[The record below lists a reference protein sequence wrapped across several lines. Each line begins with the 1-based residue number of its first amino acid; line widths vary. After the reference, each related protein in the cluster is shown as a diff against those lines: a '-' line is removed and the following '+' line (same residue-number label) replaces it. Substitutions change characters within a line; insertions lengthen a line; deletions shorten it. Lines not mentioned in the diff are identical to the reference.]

1 MILNLKISF
10 FYSNIILIYCLYR
23 DIKYRKISNKV
34 IIRFLLISSLI
45 VFTEDLGIYN
55 NLVIFVLT
63 KIYFLFFVFLFSLI
77 LFCFK
82 IIGGADGKLL
92 IILAFLYPTHS
103 FNFQWIFTFFF
114 IFLFLYVLLMLVNF
128 LLNNG
133 LSGNNSYDMIHGLEE
148 KLPIPHKVFIIL
160 FYKFLDFSQINSYTD
175 EKFILKSLNLFFN
188 EKKEKFQILTQ
199 FRPPLA
205 ILILLTNNY
214 VLLNYFY

>member
-1 MILNLKISF
+1 MILNLNLSF
-10 FYSNIILIYCLYR
+10 YYSNIILIYCTYR
-23 DIKYRKISNKV
+23 DIKYRKISNKIV
-34 IIRFLLISSLI
+34 IGFLFISSLI

-55 NLVIFVLT
+55 NLFIFLLT
-63 KIYFLFFVFLFSLI
+63 KIFFLFFVFLFSLM

-92 IILAFLYPTHS
+92 IILAFLNPTKS

-114 IFLFLYVLLMLVNF
+114 VFLFLYLLLMLVNF

-133 LSGNNSYDMIHGLEE
+133 LSGNNSYDMIHGLKE
-148 KLPIPHKVFIIL
+148 KLPILHKIFIIL

-199 FRPPLA
+199 FRPPLV

-214 VLLNYFY
+214 ILLNYFY

>member
-1 MILNLKISF
+1 MIINLNISF
-10 FYSNIILIYCLYR
+10 FYSNIILIYCLSR
-23 DIKYRKISNKV
+23 DIKYRKISNKF
-34 IIRFLLISSLI
+34 IIGFLLTSSLI
-45 VFTEDLGIYN
+45 VFTEYLGIYD
-55 NLVIFVLT
+55 NLIIFTLT
-63 KIYFLFFVFLFSLI
+63 KISFLFFAFLFSLT
-77 LFCFK
+77 LYCFK

-103 FNFQWIFTFFF
+103 FNFQWIFSFFSV
-114 IFLFLYVLLMLVNF
+114 FLTLYVLLMLVNF

-133 LSGNNSYDMIHGLEE
+133 LSGNNSYDMLHGLEE
-148 KLPIPHKVFIIL
+148 KLSISHKIFIIL

-205 ILILLTNNY
+205 ILILFTNNY
-214 VLLNYFY
+214 ILLYYFF